1 MKYFEWN
8 EDKNRLLKQ
17 KRNISFEDIVL
28 SITSGGLLDIVKHPN
43 PEKYPKQMLLI
54 VEVTSYAYVVPF
66 IENDDHYFLKTI
78 YPSRKATKTYLGH
91 E

>member
-1 MKYFEWN
+1 MKYFKWD

-28 SITSGGLLDIVKHPN
+28 SVSSGGLLDVLNHPN
-43 PEKYPKQMLLI
+43 PEKYPKQMLII
-54 VEVTSYAYVVPF
+54 VEVKNYAFVVPF
-66 IENDDHYFLKTI
+66 IENDNHYFLKTI
-78 YPSRKATKTYLGH
+78 YPSRKATKIYIDH

>member
-28 SITSGGLLDIVKHPN
+28 SISSGGLLDIVKHPN

-54 VEVTSYAYVVPF
+54 VEVTNYAYVVPF

-78 YPSRKATKTYLGH
+78 YPSRKATKTYLSH

>member
-28 SITSGGLLDIVKHPN
+28 SISSGGLLDIVKHPN

-54 VEVTSYAYVVPF
+54 VEVTNYAYVVPF
-66 IENDDHYFLKTI
+66 IEL
-78 YPSRKATKTYLGH
+78 PRGRAREVSTKNP
-91 E
+91 

>member
-28 SITSGGLLDIVKHPN
+28 SISSGGLLDIVKHPD

-54 VEVTSYAYVVPF
+54 VEVTNYAYVLPF

-78 YPSRKATKTYLGH
+78 YPSRKATKTYLNH